1 MRFLRS
7 KRSGKRTIPQDVTLR
22 DSEPIEQQTNVA
34 QSSSRLLNLP
44 SEIRL
49 QVLRSIF
56 SHHMIHFFIA
66 RTDEG
71 AQFGWPQG
79 RVKPTKP
86 RIQSQWCSPR
96 CSHRFNDTHHEDDIP
111 GGGGH
116 DVELAPS
123 QALDALLSCRQIY
136 HEAVDLLYAE
146 NVFDFVDLLTFGDFA
161 AQFQPALG
169 RIRRLQA
176 RHKVP
181 ALGHYARFDPP
192 AGLRA
197 AVKVSW
203 DAPAMLLH
211 FASAVMPQLRE
222 MRLLFER
229 CWMTSE
235 YEAEY
240 SRRHAEWV
248 RYITQL
254 AKCPGVGQPRDVR
267 ALGMPW
273 NPQLQALDG

>member
-1 MRFLRS
+1 MRFRRLR
-7 KRSGKRTIPQDVTLR
+7 RSRNGNVPEVVELDES
-22 DSEPIEQQTNVA
+22 DPIEQGVRGS
-34 QSSSRLLNLP
+34 QSSPLLNLP
-44 SEIRL
+44 VEIRL
-49 QVLRSIF
+49 EILRSIF
-56 SHHMIHFFIA
+56 SHHIIHFFIS
-66 RTDEG
+66 RTEEG

-86 RIQSQWCSPR
+86 RIRSKWCSLD
-96 CSHRFNDTHHEDDIP
+96 CSYRFNDTNELDEPGQGWHHLK
-111 GGGGH
+111 
-116 DVELAPS
+116 LAPGH
-123 QALDALLSCRQIY
+123 ATGILLSCRQIY
-136 HEAVDLLYAE
+136 HEAIELVYAE
-146 NVFDFVDLLTFGDFA
+146 NVFDFVDLLTFGDFT
-161 AQFQPALG
+161 AQFRPALG
-169 RIRRLQA
+169 RIRYLQT

-181 ALGHYARFDPP
+181 TLGHYARFDPP

-203 DAPAMLLH
+203 DGPAMLLH
-211 FASAVMPQLRE
+211 FVSAVMPQLRQLK
-222 MRLLFER
+222 LLFER

-254 AKCPGVGQPRDVR
+254 SKCPAVGQPRYIR
-267 ALGMPW
+267 ALGLPW